1 MVIKIQLGLFSLAL
15 SSASLLL
22 STESAA
28 APRAA
33 KVYPVFPATL
43 NRVID
48 GDTVV
53 LTING
58 VSTHTRLC
66 GIDASEAKTPMGPPA
81 TAMLRSLLEGRTLS
95 VAVVGKDLYQ
105 RTVGSIYIQST
116 AGQKVSVQAAMA
128 KAGLAYYYS
137 VGTCPDRQEV
147 IDADNYAKA
156 AGLGMRAIPGYP
168 APWETRMR
176 KSRLVPAVPPLPLLS
191 SDTY

>member
-1 MVIKIQLGLFSLAL
+1 MVIKIQLGLSALAL
-15 SSASLLL
+15 SLANLLL
-22 STESAA
+22 SAA
-28 APRAA
+28 VVAPKAA

-43 NRVID
+43 VRVVD

-53 LTING
+53 LTIEG
-58 VSTHTRLC
+58 VSTNTRLC

-81 TAMLRSLLEGRTLS
+81 TAMLRSLLEGQTLS

-105 RTVGSIYIQST
+105 RTVGSIYVRST
-116 AGQKVSVQAAMA
+116 SGQKTSVQAALA
-128 KAGLAYYYS
+128 KTGLAYYYS

-168 APWETRMR
+168 APWETRGR
-176 KSRLVPAVPPLPLLS
+176 KPRPNQ
-191 SDTY
+191 